1 MKFVVYCFRYVFGE
15 PSAVAVG
22 FRAVRGLGPH
32 DLNVKNPRQTK
43 STLSSSTMSRI
54 TQHAVRTFADEAP
67 PRPRLVVHAGAHK
80 TGTTTTQNFL
90 KKHQRWIETTFD
102 MSVPCLPNEKQKGAP
117 TCKWPDFCNFVTAR
131 SVTVRQRQQ
140 CRLLAQMVLIELQ
153 RNRTVLIS
161 SEVFGADQS
170 SGSAFWRLHQQ
181 VKMVSPYAAE
191 TLAVIAHRRTLDWLR
206 SMWAQ
211 SHSTL
216 DWTRS
221 GQ

>member
-1 MKFVVYCFRYVFGE
+1 
-15 PSAVAVG
+15 
-22 FRAVRGLGPH
+22 
-32 DLNVKNPRQTK
+32 
-43 STLSSSTMSRI
+43 MSRI

-102 MSVPCLPNEKQKGAP
+102 MSVPCLPNCNTYCMHGVRNEKHGGAP
-117 TCKWPDFCNFVTAR
+117 TCKWPDFCN
-131 SVTVRQRQQ
+131 SGHPTVRQRQQ
-140 CRLLAQMVLIELQ
+140 CRRLAPMVLIELQ